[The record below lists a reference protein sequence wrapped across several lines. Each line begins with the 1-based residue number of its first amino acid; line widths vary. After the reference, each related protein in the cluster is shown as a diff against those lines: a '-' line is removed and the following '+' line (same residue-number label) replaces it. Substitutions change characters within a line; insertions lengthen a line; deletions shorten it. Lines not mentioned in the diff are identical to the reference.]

1 MITKYEAIIFD
12 LAGTIIDHG
21 SFAPVA
27 AFVDLFHSE
36 GVNVSAELVRSFMG
50 LGKREHL
57 TALLEHSTVKSKRD
71 NAEFN
76 ANLPAKVEQLY
87 QRFLGFQIEASKE
100 RCIPI
105 KGALETIEQLRSK
118 GIAIGMTTGYPDE
131 IVDAIRP
138 EMKALGFPTEVIVTA
153 SQVAVG
159 RPAPWMI
166 YRAAEALGVYPMEK
180 VVVVDDT
187 QAGVQA
193 GMNAG
198 CRTIG
203 VSRTGNLLG
212 LSEMELRCTGDRREP
227 ILAEASKQLKE
238 AGADLVLESVADL
251 NDLIESEV

>member
-187 QAGVQA
+187 EAGVKA
-193 GMNAG
+193 GTNAG
-198 CRTIG
+198 CFTIG
-203 VSRTGNLLG
+203 VSRTGNLIG
-212 LSEMELRCTGDRREP
+212 LPESECHNLHEKRER
-227 ILAEASKQLKE
+227 LLVDAEKHLLE
-238 AGADLVLESVADL
+238 AGAELVLETVDELRDRSLSVA
-251 NDLIESEV
+251 